1 MDERSTHFTIRLRN
15 DRAAKLER
23 LVSLYG
29 GNRSATI
36 AALVDAADIDKLEKN
51 ESAAMVYEAR
61 GAFGAVPTN

>member
-1 MDERSTHFTIRLRN
+1 MDQPREHFTIRLRN

-23 LVSLYG
+23 LASLHG

-51 ESAAMVYEAR
+51 ESAAMVVEAR
-61 GAFGAVPTN
+61 GAFDAVSN